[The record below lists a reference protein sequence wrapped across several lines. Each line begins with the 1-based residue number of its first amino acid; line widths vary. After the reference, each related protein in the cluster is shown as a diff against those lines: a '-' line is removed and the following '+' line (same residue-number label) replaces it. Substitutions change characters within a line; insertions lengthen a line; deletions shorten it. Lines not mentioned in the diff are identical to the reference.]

1 MNIRMINYS
10 YLNSR
15 DKKDQLSNQFSEL
28 MSVMKNQK
36 AHVNILDQKITFRAV
51 INDINQEA
59 EDYVFCFFIN
69 SSE

>member
-1 MNIRMINYS
+1 MINYS

>member
-1 MNIRMINYS
+1 
-10 YLNSR
+10 
-15 DKKDQLSNQFSEL
+15 

-36 AHVNILDQKITFRAV
+36 AHVHILDQKITFQVV